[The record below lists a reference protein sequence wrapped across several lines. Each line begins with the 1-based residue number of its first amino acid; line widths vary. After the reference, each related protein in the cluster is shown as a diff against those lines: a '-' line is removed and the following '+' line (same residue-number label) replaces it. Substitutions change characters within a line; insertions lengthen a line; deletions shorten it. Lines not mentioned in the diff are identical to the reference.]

1 MNLNYYFKYITNFI
15 FIGEDILL
23 INLLSINLILP
34 LIGIFIV
41 SFIAATP
48 LLFKKKNYNN
58 FIIQKNV
65 AL

>member
-41 SFIAATP
+41 CFIAATP
-48 LLFKKKNYNN
+48 LLFKKKKL
-58 FIIQKNV
+58 Q
-65 AL
+65 

>member
-41 SFIAATP
+41 CFIAATP